1 MEEKRFKRGDKVMTD
16 KGELVQFLEYH
27 SNNPVFVYVTKS
39 MKENPLGDGPIIFM
53 EGKDISA
60 LSEEEW

>member
-1 MEEKRFKRGDKVMTD
+1 MTD